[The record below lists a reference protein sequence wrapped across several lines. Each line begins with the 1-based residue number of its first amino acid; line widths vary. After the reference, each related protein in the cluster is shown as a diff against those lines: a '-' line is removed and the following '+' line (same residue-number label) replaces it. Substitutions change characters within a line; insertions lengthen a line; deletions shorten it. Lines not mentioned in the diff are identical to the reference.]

1 MFLGA
6 AASPG
11 IAIGPALVVRP
22 FSLEIDRRHAES
34 PESEIARLVSAVE
47 RAKAELEKIRERAL
61 SEMGPD
67 KAAIFEAHLMMLEDP
82 VMLDEVRALI
92 SAERLSAEAA
102 YQEIAQRYVKT
113 FEGMKNAYMKER
125 AADVRDVSVRVLRK
139 LLGVEAIDL
148 AGIDRNCIL
157 VGHDFTPSDTAT
169 MNRSRVLGILTDIG
183 GRTSHTAIMARTLGI
198 PAVVGAKE
206 MSQTIKPGD
215 LLIIDGDS
223 GQIHIN
229 PDPATIERFVTER
242 QQQAAL
248 KEALNELRGR
258 PSVTLDGRKV
268 ELAGNIGSP
277 KDIDVLM
284 KGDAEGV
291 GLFRTEFIYMN
302 RETLPTEQE
311 QFEAYKELLS
321 KLPDQ
326 KVIIR
331 TLDIGGDKSLPYL
344 KIQKEMNPFLGYR
357 AIRIC
362 LDQVDLFK
370 TQLRALLRASAFGNL
385 NIMFP
390 MISGLE
396 ELQAARRI
404 MDETAAEL
412 RAEGVTVAQRIPVGI
427 MIEIPSA
434 AMMADV
440 LARHC
445 DFFSIGTNDLIQYT
459 VAVDRMNEKIHGL
472 YSFYSPGVLRLIHKV
487 IQDAHAAGIWVGMC
501 GEVAGELPLVPVLLG
516 MGLDEFS
523 MTPNSILKVRR
534 LIRSLS
540 YEEARGLAEKVL
552 RCATGKEIE
561 DVTRRFLDGKM
572 A

>member
-1 MFLGA
+1 MFLGT

-11 IAIGPALVVRP
+11 IAIGPVVLIH
-22 FSLEIDRRHAES
+22 S
-34 PESEIARLVSAVE
+34 
-47 RAKAELEKIRERAL
+47 AELKIIRRSSENTNRELEMLQEAIEASKLDLERIREKAL
-61 SEMGPD
+61 RDMGAE

-82 VMLDEVRALI
+82 VMADEVKDLI
-92 SAERLSAEAA
+92 TSEKINAEAA
-102 YQEIAQRYVKT
+102 YHEVSQRYVKT
-113 FEGMKNAYMKER
+113 FEAMSNAYMKER
-125 AADVRDVSVRVLRK
+125 AADVRDISIRVLRK
-139 LLGVEAIDL
+139 LLGVQTVDL
-148 AGIDRNCIL
+148 ASLEADCIL

-169 MNRSRVLGILTDIG
+169 MNRTRVLGILTDIG

-198 PAVVGAKE
+198 PAVVGAKV
-206 MSQTIKPGD
+206 MSQTLKSGD

-223 GQIHIN
+223 GEIHVN
-229 PDPATIERFVTER
+229 PDAGVIARFSNEK

-248 KEALNELRGR
+248 KDALNQVRGK
-258 PSVTLDGRKV
+258 PSVTKDGRQV

-277 KDIDVLM
+277 KDIEVLQ

-302 RETLPTEQE
+302 RETLPSEEE
-311 QFEAYKELLS
+311 QFEAYREVLS
-321 KLPDQ
+321 AVSPKP
-326 KVIIR
+326 VVIR

-344 KIQKEMNPFLGYR
+344 NMPKEMNPFLGYR

-370 TQLRALLRASAFGNL
+370 TQLRALLRASTHGNL
-385 NIMFP
+385 NVMFP
-390 MISGLE
+390 MISSLE
-396 ELQAARRI
+396 ELLAAKRI
-404 MDETAAEL
+404 LNETAAEL
-412 RAEGVTVAQRIPVGI
+412 RAKGVQVAEKIPVGI

-440 LARHC
+440 LAKNC

-459 VAVDRMNEKIHGL
+459 CAVDRMNEKIHDL
-472 YSFYSPGVLRLIHKV
+472 YNSNHPGVLRLVNKV
-487 IQDAHAAGIWVGMC
+487 IQDGHAAGIWVGMC

-523 MTPNSILKVRR
+523 MSPNSILKVRR
-534 LIRSLS
+534 LIQSLTFS
-540 YEEARGLAEKVL
+540 ETKALANQVLTCSTSEEVEAL
-552 RCATGKEIE
+552 T
-561 DVTRRFLDGKM
+561 TRFLSDKL